1 VRSAPRSL
9 AAVAVIGL
17 LAVLLG
23 IEVARL
29 TVANRVA
36 EDDPALAARLAPAS
50 PDVMTSSGM
59 TEIGRAAVA
68 GGNPDDATLRQF
80 RSLAKWAPLTP
91 EPFLVQAALAER
103 AGDLRRATLLLKEA
117 RLRDPR
123 SKPAVFL
130 LADVAMRQNRVV
142 DALTN
147 IAILARLV
155 PGGSM
160 QLIPSLAQ
168 FARTPGA
175 EQQLSGILRD
185 NPKLKRPLLISLAN
199 DPANAALVISLAGD
213 DAKSTDV
220 ESISWKARVVSGLV
234 ARGDYGR
241 AYSIWRNFA
250 GLPANDS
257 PLLYNGDFRRTPAPP
272 PFDWTYAAGSGGLAE
287 PDSGRLHVLYYG
299 REDFILAY
307 QLLLLPEGSY
317 QLRSPLSSTNVAQAL
332 SWVVTCAK
340 SDTELLDSP
349 IGGGILKFSVPDN
362 CEAQTLKLV
371 GLASDVPQDIDTQ
384 IGPVSLV
391 KATP

>member
-1 VRSAPRSL
+1 VRSAGRGL
-9 AAVAVIGL
+9 AAITAIGL

-23 IEVARL
+23 LEVARL
-29 TVANRVA
+29 TVASRVA
-36 EDDPALAARLAPAS
+36 EADPALAARLAPAS
-50 PDVMTSSGM
+50 PGSIASSGM
-59 TEIGRAAVA
+59 AAIGRAAA
-68 GGNPDDATLRQF
+68 EGGDPDQATLEQF
-80 RSLAKWAPLTP
+80 DSLARRAPLAP
-91 EPFLVQAALAER
+91 EPFLLQAALAER
-103 AGDLRRATLLLKEA
+103 AGDLRRATLLLNEA

-175 EQQLSGILRD
+175 EQQLSAILKD

-199 DPANAALVISLAGD
+199 DPANAALVINLAGA

-234 ARGDYGR
+234 AQGDYAR
-241 AYSIWRNFA
+241 AYAIWRNFA
-250 GLPANDS
+250 GLQPNQA
-257 PLLYNGDFRRTPAPP
+257 PLLYNGEFKRTPAPP

-299 REDFILAY
+299 RENVTLAQ
-307 QLLLLPEGSY
+307 QLLLLPPGTYE
-317 QLRSPLSSTNVAQAL
+317 LRSPVSDPNAGTAL
-332 SWVVTCAK
+332 SWVVTCIK
-340 SDTELLDSP
+340 PGTELLDSP
-349 IGGGILKFSVPDN
+349 IGGASLKVSVPDN
-362 CEAQTLKLV
+362 CPAQTLTLV
-371 GLASDVPQDIDTQ
+371 GRPSDAPQDVDAQ

-391 KATP
+391 RASR

>member
-1 VRSAPRSL
+1 MRSARRSL
-9 AAVAVIGL
+9 AAVTAIGL

-36 EDDPALAARLAPAS
+36 EDDPSLAARLAPAS
-50 PDVMTSSGM
+50 PGAMTSSGM
-59 TEIGRAAVA
+59 AEIGRAAA
-68 GGNPDDATLRQF
+68 EGGNPDDATLEQF
-80 RSLAKWAPLTP
+80 RSLAKRAPLAP

-103 AGDLRRATLLLKEA
+103 AGDLRRASLLLNEA

-142 DALTN
+142 DALAN

-175 EQQLSGILRD
+175 EQQLSAILRD

-234 ARGDYGR
+234 AQGDYGR

-250 GLPANDS
+250 GLQGNDA
-257 PLLYNGDFRRTPAPP
+257 PLLYNGEFKRTPAPP
-272 PFDWTYAAGSGGLAE
+272 PFDWRYEAGSGGLAE

-299 REDFILAY
+299 RENFTLAQ
-307 QLLLLPEGSY
+307 QLLLLRPGTYE
-317 QLRSPLSSTNVAQAL
+317 LRSPVNGADAAQAL

-340 SDTELLDSP
+340 SGTELLDSP

-362 CEAQTLKLV
+362 CEAQSLKLV
-371 GLASDVPQDIDTQ
+371 GLASDAPQDIDTQ

-391 KATP
+391 RAAP